1 MRLVAALTAALL
13 KALLIV
19 AGLMLL
25 LFAGALLL
33 GQAGPHLREVVET
46 PQRLNDLQNAR
57 ERDIAE
63 AARQLALASGHQ
75 ARIVAIDHQRQRALQ
90 SWEQETR
97 AELARMEAAARDQ
110 VARTRQSVEQ
120 SRRAVEQSTRRME
133 ARYCASLNPVDWWTC
148 RTLRAQVERLEASAA
163 MQRQAVARSARQ
175 IETQARQDAERFRAS
190 AEERLNASTA
200 ELEAHLEESERALLE
215 LEASRTALL
224 EQARSY
230 QTEEE
235 RLRRERWL
243 LLEFQKRWPGLLAIA
258 LLIALSPYIRRTLWY
273 FVGLPLLTRAP
284 GIQLAPPPA
293 DRDAADGESG
303 SAVFACPQLQCSSAE
318 RTLTLSLAP
327 GDRLLARPGY
337 ILSDRQGASTAL
349 FFDRRAPNIS
359 FISGLTLLTR
369 LKGTHPPETAGE
381 PAAQNP
387 DQEPLREVLL
397 GSPHDADAYLMRVDL
412 HEHPGLVFRASRVV
426 AVRGDIRIEARWR
439 LFNLHAWATSQ
450 VRFLI
455 FSGTGS
461 LILEGY
467 GDVSA
472 HALNDAAARAEKR
485 QPNVLGFD
493 TRLNYRTRRAA
504 TFLPYLLDPEREPL
518 VVDLFEGRGTYFFEK
533 NPAARKRD
541 RSPAEVVA
549 GFFLDATR
557 RLLGI

>member
-1 MRLVAALTAALL
+1 MRLFAALTAALL

-19 AGLMLL
+19 GGLMLL

-46 PQRLNDLQNAR
+46 PQRLHDLQNAR

-75 ARIVAIDHQRQRALQ
+75 ARIVAIDRQRQLALQ
-90 SWEQETR
+90 AWEEETRKELNRIALAAHNQAQETR
-97 AELARMEAAARDQ
+97 RTVAE
-110 VARTRQSVEQ
+110 

-148 RTLRAQVERLEASAA
+148 RTLRAQIERLEASAA

-175 IETQARQDAERFRAS
+175 IETQARQDAKRFRAS

-200 ELEAHLEESERALLE
+200 ELEAHLQESEQALLE

-243 LLEFQKRWPGLLAIA
+243 ILEFQKRWPGLLAIA

-284 GIQLAPPPA
+284 AIQLAAPLTASDEEDA
-293 DRDAADGESG
+293 DAS
-303 SAVFACPQLQCSSAE
+303 PQLRTFPTE
-318 RTLTLSLAP
+318 RTLTLPLSR
-327 GDRLLARPGY
+327 GERLLARPGY
-337 ILSDRQGASTAL
+337 ILSDRRGASTAL

-369 LKGTHPPETAGE
+369 LEGTQPPENTKESDTTKHAIE
-381 PAAQNP
+381 TP
-387 DQEPLREVLL
+387 REVLL
-397 GSPHDADAYLMRVDL
+397 GSPHDADAYLMRIDL
-412 HEHPGLVFRASRVV
+412 RDHPGLVFRASRVV

-439 LFNLHAWATSQ
+439 LLNLHAWATSQ

-472 HALNDAAARAEKR
+472 HALHDASARAEKR

-533 NPAARKRD
+533 NPAAQTRN

-549 GFFLDATR
+549 GFFLDAIR

>member
-1 MRLVAALTAALL
+1 MRLFAALTAALL

-19 AGLMLL
+19 GGLMLL
-25 LFAGALLL
+25 LFAGALVM
-33 GQAGPHLREVVET
+33 GQAGPHLRQVVET
-46 PQRLNDLQNAR
+46 PQRLHELQNAR
-57 ERDIAE
+57 ERDIVE
-63 AARQLALASGHQ
+63 AARQLGLATTHQ
-75 ARIVAIDHQRQRALQ
+75 ARIVALDRQRELARAA
-90 SWEQETR
+90 WEEETRKELNRIAMAAHNQAQETR
-97 AELARMEAAARDQ
+97 RTVAE
-110 VARTRQSVEQ
+110 

-148 RTLRAQVERLEASAA
+148 RTLRAQIERLEASAA
-163 MQRQAVARSARQ
+163 LQRQAVARSARQ
-175 IETQARQDAERFRAS
+175 IETRARQDAARFRTR

-200 ELEAHLEESERALLE
+200 ELEAHLQESNAALAE

-224 EQARSY
+224 AQARSY
-230 QTEEE
+230 QAEEE

-243 LLEFQKRWPGLLAIA
+243 VLEFQKRWPGLLGLA

-273 FVGLPLLTRAP
+273 FVGLPLLTRARQV
-284 GIQLAPPPA
+284 QLAPPLPA
-293 DRDAADGESG
+293 SDEDGPEAS
-303 SAVFACPQLQCSSAE
+303 PQLRCTSAE
-318 RTLTLSLAP
+318 RTLTLPLSP
-327 GDRLLARPGY
+327 GERLLARPGY

-369 LKGTHPPETAGE
+369 LDGTQAPENTGKSDTRTPE
-381 PAAQNP
+381 IETP
-387 DQEPLREVLL
+387 REVLL

-412 HEHPGLVFRASRVV
+412 HDHPGLVFRASRVV

-472 HALNDAAARAEKR
+472 HTLTSPSSRAEKR

-493 TRLNYRTRRAA
+493 TRLSYSTRRAA

-533 NPAARKRD
+533 NPAARQRH
-541 RSPAEVVA
+541 RSPAEAVA
-549 GFFLDATR
+549 GFFLDAIR